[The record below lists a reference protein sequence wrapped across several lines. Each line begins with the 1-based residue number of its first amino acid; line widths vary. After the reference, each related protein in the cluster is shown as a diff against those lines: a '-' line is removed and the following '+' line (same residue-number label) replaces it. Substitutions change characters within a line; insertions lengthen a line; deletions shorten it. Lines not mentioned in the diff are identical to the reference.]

1 MKTFVITCPEFHEKN
16 AEMIKHLDARGFQF
30 ETVEGIHGE
39 TFGLLPSRPYNEDH
53 PGQGHLTPISQVGL
67 TLSHYMVWN
76 ICYHQPLRGDDN
88 KEEFLILE
96 DDAKF
101 AADWSERLDTA
112 MTDLPDDWD
121 IFLIGNSNTH
131 DKEKKHVCG
140 DVWEV
145 KYPFCTHA
153 YMVRRKALRCLLTH
167 CRDATMKIDLLMIK
181 KAYPLLRVYTMLPRL
196 VEQRGTDL
204 EV

>member
-1 MKTFVITCPEFHEKN
+1 MKTFAITCSEFNDRMLISDKHFFDRD
-16 AEMIKHLDARGFQF
+16 IK
-30 ETVEGIHGE
+30 VSWINGIHGE
-39 TFGLLPSRPYNEDH
+39 TFGLLPSRPYNEDN

-67 TLSHYMVWN
+67 TLSHYMVWS
-76 ICYHQPLRGDDN
+76 ICYHWPVDEGRDEG
-88 KEEFLILE
+88 FMILE

-101 AADWSERLDTA
+101 PVDWKERLDTA

-121 IFLIGNSNTH
+121 IFLIGNSNTE

-153 YMVRRKALRCLLTH
+153 YLVRRKALPVLLTH
-167 CRDATMKIDLLMIK
+167 CRDATMKIDLLLIK
-181 KAYPLLRVYTMLPRL
+181 KAYPLLRVFTMLPRL

>member
-1 MKTFVITCPEFHEKN
+1 MKTFLITCPELSNDLIEAK
-16 AEMIKHLDARGFQF
+16 KHLDARGIDFDVIQ
-30 ETVEGIHGE
+30 GIHGE
-39 TFGLLPSRPYNEDH
+39 TFGLLPSRPYNEDR

-67 TLSHYMVWN
+67 TLSHYMTWQV
-76 ICYHQPLRGDDN
+76 CQHCPGD
-88 KEEFLILE
+88 EFMILE
-96 DDAKF
+96 ADCKF
-101 AADWSERLDTA
+101 PADWKERLDIE
-112 MTDLPDDWD
+112 MDDLLDDWD

-131 DKEKKHVCG
+131 DKEKKHICG

-153 YMVRRKALRCLLTH
+153 YIVRRKALQVLLTH

-181 KAYPLLRVYTMLPRL
+181 KAYPLLRVFTMLPRL